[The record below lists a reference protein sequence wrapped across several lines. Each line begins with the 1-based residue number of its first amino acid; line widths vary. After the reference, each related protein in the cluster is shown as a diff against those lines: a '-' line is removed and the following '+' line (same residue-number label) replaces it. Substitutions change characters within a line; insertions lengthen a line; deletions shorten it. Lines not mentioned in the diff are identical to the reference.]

1 MYRLSGLCALLFLLI
16 AMTNESNAQ
25 SPAPP
30 IPPGWQTHAERTDYR
45 ETPRYEETL
54 AYCRK
59 LAAAAPAQIRLSD
72 FGRSG
77 EGRALPLVIA
87 ATGGTF
93 TPEASRRAG
102 KVVVLVQANIHA
114 GETDGKDAGM
124 ALLRD
129 IVVLKTQPRLL
140 EHVTLLFIP
149 IYNADGHERRSP
161 FNRINQ
167 NGPEEM
173 GWRANATNLNLN
185 RDYMKADAPETRAWL
200 RLWNE
205 WSPELFIDC
214 HVTDGADFRYNV
226 TYQFEQH
233 ENVPQPLRDWM
244 NAAFDG
250 RIVPATEAMGNLLT
264 TYMEF
269 RDNRDPVNKGV
280 EGFIGTPRFATGYA
294 PLRNRPALLIETH
307 MLKDYRTRVRATYD
321 LLRAALE
328 DVNRDPAGWLRVAK
342 ETDQKVVAE
351 GSAYDP
357 EQKVALRIAFTDK
370 SVPRLIKGVEF
381 RRELS
386 DVSGAVRVVYG
397 TKPYDYTVPFYNE
410 SRATVSVST
419 PLYYII
425 PPQWTEPVEVLAAH
439 GVRLQRLAEPLTIE
453 VESYRFSEVKW
464 AGASFENRLPVSQKN
479 GLVRE
484 RRTYAANSVVVP
496 LAQPAGRLV
505 VNLLEPDAPDSLLY
519 WGFFNSIFEQK
530 EYGEGYMLE
539 KLAREMLAKDEKL
552 RQEFERRVAND
563 PQFAAS
569 ARERLRFFYER
580 SPYYDPQ
587 MNLYPVGRVTT
598 PLKARLVD
606 VR

>member
-1 MYRLSGLCALLFLLI
+1 
-16 AMTNESNAQ
+16 
-25 SPAPP
+25 
-30 IPPGWQTHAERTDYR
+30 
-45 ETPRYEETL
+45 
-54 AYCRK
+54 
-59 LAAAAPAQIRLSD
+59 
-72 FGRSG
+72 
-77 EGRALPLVIA
+77 
-87 ATGGTF
+87 
-93 TPEASRRAG
+93 
-102 KVVVLVQANIHA
+102 
-114 GETDGKDAGM
+114 
-124 ALLRD
+124 
-129 IVVLKTQPRLL
+129 
-140 EHVTLLFIP
+140 
-149 IYNADGHERRSP
+149 
-161 FNRINQ
+161 
-167 NGPEEM
+167 
-173 GWRANATNLNLN
+173 
-185 RDYMKADAPETRAWL
+185 ADAPETRAWL

-226 TYQFEQH
+226 TYQFEEH
-233 ENVPQPLRDWM
+233 ENVPQPLRGWM
-244 NAAFDG
+244 RAAFEG
-250 RIVPATEAMGNLLT
+250 RIVPATEALGNLLT

-321 LLRAALE
+321 LLRTALE
-328 DVNRDPAGWLRVAK
+328 DVNRDPASWLRVAK
-342 ETDQKVVAE
+342 ETDQAVVEE

-357 EQKVALRIAFTDK
+357 ERKVALRIAFTDK
-370 SVPRLIKGVEF
+370 SVPRVIKGVEF

-397 TKPYDYTVPFYNE
+397 TKPFDYTVPFYNE
-410 SRATVSVST
+410 SRATVSVPT

-439 GVRLQRLAEPLTIE
+439 GVRLQRLAEPLTVE

-464 AGASFENRLPVSQKN
+464 ASASFENRLPVSQKN
-479 GLVRE
+479 QLVRE
-484 RRTYAANSVVVP
+484 RRTFAANSVVVP

-505 VNLLEPDAPDSLLY
+505 VNLLEPDAPDSLVY

-530 EYGEGYMLE
+530 EYGEGYALE

-563 PQFAAS
+563 PPFAAS

-580 SPYYDPQ
+580 SPYYDPF

-606 VR
+606 FR